1 MELRILTWLF
11 PWLMAV
17 LEFLLRASSGNPD
30 AVAFIGPTVGGTA
43 LGMLLPLTRAK
54 LLAKEQSSPA
64 ARPTN
69 FGLIDTAAEHW
80 AQRINILLWLGLAAW
95 ATSLYLSINHGSPYF
110 PKLDGV
116 RTSLLIGFILWI
128 CAVLADLIRGGK

>member
-1 MELRILTWLF
+1 
-11 PWLMAV
+11 MAV

-64 ARPTN
+64 AN

-128 CAVLADLIRGGK
+128 CAVLADFIRGGK

>member
-43 LGMLLPLTRAK
+43 LGMLLPLTHAS
-54 LLAKEQSSPA
+54 LLVKGHSPQA
-64 ARPTN
+64 EGSANT
-69 FGLIDTAAEHW
+69 GLIDPTADQW
-80 AQRINILLWLGLAAW
+80 AQRINIILWLGLAAW
-95 ATSLYLSINHGSPYF
+95 AASLYLSINHSSPYF
-110 PKLDGV
+110 PQLDGV
-116 RTSLLIGFILWI
+116 RTSLLIGFILWT